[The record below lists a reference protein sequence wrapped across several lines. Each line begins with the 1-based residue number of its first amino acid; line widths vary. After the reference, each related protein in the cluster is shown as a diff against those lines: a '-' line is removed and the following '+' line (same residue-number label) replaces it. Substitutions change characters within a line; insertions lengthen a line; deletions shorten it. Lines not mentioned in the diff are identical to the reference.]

1 VRREDGAGTV
11 LAVALVAAVVAA
23 FLLAAA
29 GALVLD
35 AHRRVVAAADAA
47 ALAGADVALGDA
59 TGVPCARAASL
70 AAAADVRLDRCAQRG
85 TLVRVH
91 ASTVVLGVALGADAV
106 AGPPPAR

>member
-1 VRREDGAGTV
+1 MRKEEGAGTV
-11 LAVALVAAVVAA
+11 LALALVAAVIAA

-29 GALVLD
+29 AAIVLD
-35 AHRRVVAAADAA
+35 GHRRVVAAADAS
-47 ALAGADVALGDA
+47 ALGAADVALGNA
-59 TGVPCARAASL
+59 TGVPCERATAL
-70 AAAADVRLDRCAQRG
+70 AAGAGVLLDRCTLRG